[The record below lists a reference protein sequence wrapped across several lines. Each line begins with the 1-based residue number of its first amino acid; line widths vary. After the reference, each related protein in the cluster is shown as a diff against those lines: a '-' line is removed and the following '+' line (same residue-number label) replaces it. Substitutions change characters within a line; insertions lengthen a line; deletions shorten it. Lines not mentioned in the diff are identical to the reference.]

1 MNFGKPGGGADV
13 DKWHFDSVDYVL
25 VIILSDIEDMVGGNL
40 ETYEANSGGKE
51 ATLEIAGRG
60 GVPQEH
66 VR

>member
-1 MNFGKPGGGADV
+1 M

-25 VIILSDIEDMVGGNL
+25 VIILSDIEDMVGGKL

-51 ATLEIAGRG
+51 ATLKIAGQG